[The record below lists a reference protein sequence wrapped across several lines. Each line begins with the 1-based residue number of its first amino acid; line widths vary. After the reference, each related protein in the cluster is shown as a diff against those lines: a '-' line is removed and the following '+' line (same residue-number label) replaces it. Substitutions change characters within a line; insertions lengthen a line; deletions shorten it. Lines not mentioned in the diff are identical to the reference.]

1 MFGIESAFTGRIGRD
16 PELKM
21 VKNGTMAMLMMS
33 VLVDEAPPKEGQE
46 AKPTWVNAKLFGD
59 KAQAASESLKK
70 GDSVYLEGRLT
81 LDEWQGRQGEARHG
95 LSLLPWHWARSAAAS
110 LRGNVNPLGR
120 PITTGRLLDSTSGPP
135 RPRRRS
141 IAPWIKICPGENRSR
156 QRCEMMAT
164 EGEERGNT
172 FILSHILS

>member
-110 LRGNVNPLGR
+110 LRGNVNHQGQRQSSGAPHHDRPASGQHQRAATSQAPLDR
-120 PITTGRLLDSTSGPP
+120 AMDQDL
-135 RPRRRS
+135 
-141 IAPWIKICPGENRSR
+141 PW
-156 QRCEMMAT
+156 
-164 EGEERGNT
+164 
-172 FILSHILS
+172 